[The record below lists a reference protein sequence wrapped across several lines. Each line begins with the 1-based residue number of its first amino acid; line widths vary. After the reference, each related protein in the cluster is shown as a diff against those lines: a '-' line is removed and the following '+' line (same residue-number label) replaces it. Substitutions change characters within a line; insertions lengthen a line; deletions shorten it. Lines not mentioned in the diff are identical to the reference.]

1 MQKRGNRLD
10 YVGRMG
16 CRDMQDHDSEKT
28 YRRGVN
34 AFCDWVAE
42 KHGIKYEGQLK
53 GRSYAALIKE
63 FASDLVSG
71 SCCKA
76 SGQVYT
82 PATISTYVKGACH
95 AFGVDFKSVN
105 ADPDGK
111 PILPR
116 RTAGAI
122 VKGTGR
128 GDTGANPQGRRE
140 LYSPKF
146 ARFVELARVTEVRR
160 SELGDIRGRNLVT
173 DESGHLCIAVER
185 GKGGK
190 YTLQRVL
197 PWEQAAIWE
206 IFAGLRPKDFVLSKA
221 ECTNKIDVHY
231 IRAKRCQ
238 AAYDYYARI
247 ISAGGADD
255 LRRELIARFDALHI
269 NGDTKKDAKARQEF
283 LRQIYSDKAF
293 VCRGENRRV
302 AESNGRPTI
311 YNRLAL
317 MCVSVYHLSHWRIDV
332 TSVNYMSR

>member
-1 MQKRGNRLD
+1 MQKRGNKID
-10 YVGRMG
+10 YVGRMA
-16 CRDMQDHDSEKT
+16 CSDMQDHDSAKT
-28 YRRGVN
+28 YKQGVT
-34 AFCDWVAE
+34 AFCGWLAE

-53 GRSYAALIKE
+53 GRSYAALIRE
-63 FASDLVSG
+63 FAGDLASG
-71 SCCKA
+71 ACCKP
-76 SGQVYT
+76 SGKAYT
-82 PATISTYVKGACH
+82 PATMSTYVKGACH

-116 RTAGAI
+116 RTAGSI

-128 GDTGANPQGRRE
+128 GNPDANPQGRRE
-140 LYSPKF
+140 LYNPKF

-190 YTLQRVL
+190 YTLQRIL
-197 PWEQAAIWE
+197 PWEQSTIRD
-206 IFAGLRPKDFVLSKA
+206 IFAGVRPKDFVLSKA
-221 ECTNKIDVHY
+221 ECTNKIDVHH
-231 IRAKRCQ
+231 IRATRCQ
-238 AAYDYYARI
+238 AAYDYYDRI
-247 ISAGGADD
+247 ISAGGADG
-255 LRRELIARFDALHI
+255 LRAELIARFDTLHI
-269 NGDTKKDAKARQEF
+269 QGDAKKDTKARQEF
-283 LRQIYSDKAF
+283 LRQINNDKPF
-293 VCRGENRRV
+293 VCRGENKRV
-302 AESNGRPTI
+302 AESNGRPTV